1 MRSLIAC
8 TIALLG
14 AVNGSAQGFL
24 HAQGDRLADGSG
36 RPVLLRGMGLGGW
49 MLQEPYMLQLSGGPV
64 NQQEI
69 RQQLETLVGIERT
82 KAFYDAWLDG
92 FVTRADIDSLAAW
105 GFNSV
110 RLPMHYN
117 LFTLP
122 VDREPVKGRNTWLSK
137 GFTLTDSL
145 LRWCAAKRMYLIL
158 DLHAAPGG
166 QGNDLPI
173 SDRDSS
179 RAPLWQDSAAQNKT
193 VALWTRLA
201 ERYAREPWIG
211 AYDLINEPNWNF
223 SNPQDRNGCNDSSNA
238 PLRAFYMRLTTAV
251 RRVDKNHLVIIEGN
265 CWGNNYRG
273 VLPPWDSNMA
283 LSFHKYWN
291 DNNEGAIAGIADLR
305 KRYGIPV
312 WMGESGE
319 NSNAWFRDAVE
330 LLERH
335 DIGWAWWPHKKM
347 GMNNPFEIPNNDDF
361 RAVQSWL
368 KGRGRK
374 PAPDAAFR
382 GLMQLA
388 RDSRTDRAHYH
399 PDVVDAL
406 FRQVGSHDTRPFQ
419 PHSIGPDTTV
429 WAVHF
434 DLGRNGE
441 AYFARDS
448 GNYWVSSGK
457 RTEWNRGWTFRNDPV
472 DILPCADSGIGF
484 QVASLGD
491 REWLQYSVDVTAP
504 GTYRLGLRLRAE
516 GDAQPLLW
524 VNGAAVKLDATG
536 GESWKYTRSEPV
548 YLPAGRSRIR
558 IGSAGEGLA
567 VNYLRFEALPDEKG
581 SQ

>member
-1 MRSLIAC
+1 
-8 TIALLG
+8 
-14 AVNGSAQGFL
+14 
-24 HAQGDRLADGSG
+24 
-36 RPVLLRGMGLGGW
+36 

-64 NQQEI
+64 NQQEL
-69 RQQLETLVGIERT
+69 RGRLEGLVGKERT
-82 KAFYDAWLDG
+82 AAFYDAWLNG

-122 VDREPVKGRNTWLSK
+122 VEAEPVKGRNTWLSK

-145 LRWCAAKRMYLIL
+145 LRWCAANRMYLIL
-158 DLHAAPGG
+158 DLHAAPAG

-173 SDRDSS
+173 ADRDSS
-179 RAPLWQDSAAQNKT
+179 KASLWQNPEAQAKT
-193 VALWTRLA
+193 VALWEKLA
-201 ERYAREPWIG
+201 RRYAREPWIG
-211 AYDLINEPNWNF
+211 GYDLLNEPNWNF
-223 SNPQDRNGCNDSSNA
+223 SNPADKHGCNDSSNA
-238 PLRAFYMRLTTAV
+238 PLRAFYQRLTAAV
-251 RRVDKNHLVIIEGN
+251 RRVDRSHLLIIEGN

-273 VLPPWDSNMA
+273 VLPPWDGNMA

-291 DNNEGAIAGIADLR
+291 DNNDGALAGILQLR
-305 KRYGIPV
+305 EQYNVPV

-319 NSNAWFRDAVE
+319 NSNAWFRDAVA

-335 DIGWAWWPHKKM
+335 GIGWAWWPHKKM

-368 KGRGRK
+368 KGQGPK

-388 RDSRTDRAHYH
+388 QDTRAGRVRFH

-406 FRQVGSHDTRPFQ
+406 FRQVRSSETRPYQ
-419 PHSIGPDTTV
+419 LHPIDRDPTI

-434 DLGRNGE
+434 DMGRNGE

-448 GNYWVSSGK
+448 GNYWVSSGQH
-457 RTEWNRGWTFRNDPV
+457 TEWNRGWTFRNDPV
-472 DILPCADSGIGF
+472 DILPCTDSSGIGY
-484 QVASLGD
+484 QLSGLGAQ
-491 REWLQYSVDVTAP
+491 EWVQYSVEVANA
-504 GTYRLGLRLRAE
+504 GNYQLQVRLRTE
-516 GDAQPLLW
+516 GKGQPLLW
-524 VNGAAVKLDATG
+524 VNGVAVGLSEAAGAD
-536 GESWKYTRSEPV
+536 WKNARSQPV
-548 YLPAGRSRIR
+548 FLPAGRSRIR
-558 IGSAGEGLA
+558 LGSAGDALA
-567 VNYLRFEALPDEKG
+567 VNYLRVESVPDEKG